1 MSALLPKAIFLMGP
15 TASGKT
21 DLAVRLVE
29 ALPLEIISVDSAL
42 VYRDMDIGTAK
53 PDAETLHRAPHHLI
67 NLLDPSERYSAGRF
81 RKEALQAMGEI
92 HARGK
97 VPLLVGGTMLYF
109 KALLGGLEELPA
121 TDEVVRERLA
131 RAYQQQGRDVLHARL
146 REVDPLSAE
155 RIRPSD
161 PQRILRALEVFESSG
176 TPLSAWQAGAGT
188 RIPWD
193 IQSWALV
200 PEDRAQLRE
209 RIALRFEQMLAAGL
223 LDEVRRLHAR
233 GDLDPSLP
241 SIRCVGYRQA
251 WDFLEGHLDE
261 TEWVEKA
268 ITATRQL
275 AKRQL
280 TWLRNWSDPALRRID
295 PFACSPEGISAS
307 RPEEIFNKVL
317 EDLGKFL
324 HTSASTGG

>member
-1 MSALLPKAIFLMGP
+1 MALPQAIFLLGP

-42 VYRDMDIGTAK
+42 VYRDMSIGTAK
-53 PDAETLHRAPHHLI
+53 PDAAILARAPHHLI
-67 NLLDPSERYSAGRF
+67 DLLDPAERYSAGRF
-81 RKEALQAMGEI
+81 RKDALAAMQDI

-97 VPLLVGGTMLYF
+97 IPFLVGGTMLYF
-109 KALLGGLEELPA
+109 KALLGGLEDLPD
-121 TDEVVRERLA
+121 TDDAVREQLVLEH
-131 RAYQQQGRDVLHARL
+131 QQHGTEAMYARL
-146 REVDPLSAE
+146 VEIDPVSAE
-155 RIRPSD
+155 HIRSSD
-161 PQRILRALEVFESSG
+161 PQRILRALEVYRSSG
-176 TPLSAWQAGAGT
+176 TPLSAWQAGAGE

-200 PEDRAQLRE
+200 PEDRALLRE
-209 RIALRFEQMLAAGL
+209 RIALRFEQMLAAGF
-223 LDEVRRLHAR
+223 LDEVGALHAR

-251 WDFLEGHLDE
+251 WDFLEGRLEADE
-261 TEWVEKA
+261 WAEKA

-295 PFACSPEGISAS
+295 PLARSPD
-307 RPEEIFNKVL
+307 EIFNKVL
-317 EDLGKFL
+317 EDLEKFL
-324 HTSASTGG
+324 HTAGSTGG

>member
-1 MSALLPKAIFLMGP
+1 MNPLLPKAIFLMGP

-81 RKEALQAMGEI
+81 RKDALQAMNDI

-109 KALLGGLEELPA
+109 KALLGGLEELPD
-121 TDEVVRERLA
+121 TDEAVRERLA
-131 RAYQQQGRDVLHARL
+131 RVHQQEGIEALYARL
-146 REVDPLSAE
+146 REVDPVSAE

-161 PQRILRALEVFESSG
+161 PQRILRALEVYESSG
-176 TPLSAWQAGAGT
+176 TPLSAWQAGAGE
-188 RIPWD
+188 RIPWE

-209 RIALRFEQMLAAGL
+209 RIAQRFEQMLAAGF
-223 LDEVRRLHAR
+223 LDEVRALHAR

-251 WDFLEGHLDE
+251 WDFLEGRLEAD
-261 TEWVEKA
+261 EWVEKA

-280 TWLRNWSDPALRRID
+280 TWLRNWSDPELRRID
-295 PFACSPEGISAS
+295 PLVLSSDDV
-307 RPEEIFNKVL
+307 FNKVL
-317 EDLGKFL
+317 EDTKNFL
-324 HTSASTGG
+324 HTAASTGG

>member
-29 ALPLEIISVDSAL
+29 ALPLEIVSVDSAL
-42 VYRDMDIGTAK
+42 VYRDMNIGTAK
-53 PDAETLHRAPHHLI
+53 PDAETLQRAPHHLI
-67 NLLDPSERYSAGRF
+67 DLLDPSERYSAGRF
-81 RKEALQAMGEI
+81 RKDALQAMTEI

-109 KALLGGLEELPA
+109 KALLGGLEELPD
-121 TDEVVRERLA
+121 TDEEIRQRLLD
-131 RAYQQQGRDVLHARL
+131 QQQQLGSEAMHARL
-146 REVDPLSAE
+146 REVDPVSAE

-161 PQRILRALEVFESSG
+161 PQRILRALEVYESSG
-176 TPLSAWQAGAGT
+176 TPLSAWQSGAGVQ
-188 RIPWD
+188 IPWE

-200 PEDRAQLRE
+200 PEDRALLRH
-209 RIALRFEQMLAAGL
+209 RIELRFEQMLAAGF
-223 LDEVRRLHAR
+223 LDEVRALHAR
-233 GDLDPSLP
+233 GDLDESLP

-251 WDFLEGHLDE
+251 WDFLEGRLDE
-261 TEWVEKA
+261 AEWVEKA

-295 PFACSPEGISAS
+295 PFADSSD
-307 RPEEIFNKVL
+307 IFNKVL
-317 EDLGKFL
+317 EDSKQFL
-324 HTSASTGG
+324 HTARSTGG

>member
-1 MSALLPKAIFLMGP
+1 MSSLLPKAIFLMGP

-29 ALPLEIISVDSAL
+29 ALPLEIVSVDSAL

-53 PDAETLHRAPHHLI
+53 PDKETLRRAPHHLI

-81 RKEALQAMGEI
+81 RKDALQAMNEI

-109 KALLGGLEELPA
+109 KALLGGLEELPD
-121 TDEVVRERLA
+121 TDEEIRQRLLD
-131 RAYQQQGRDVLHARL
+131 QQQQLGNEAMHARL
-146 REVDPLSAE
+146 REVDPVSAE

-161 PQRILRALEVFESSG
+161 PQRILRALEVYESSG
-176 TPLSAWQAGAGT
+176 TALSSWQAGAGE

-200 PEDRAQLRE
+200 PEDRALLRE
-209 RIALRFEQMLAAGL
+209 RIALRFEQMLAAGF
-223 LDEVRRLHAR
+223 LDEVRALHAR
-233 GDLDPSLP
+233 GYLDPSLP

-251 WDFLEGHLDE
+251 WDFLEGRLE
-261 TEWVEKA
+261 LGEWVEKA

-280 TWLRNWSDPALRRID
+280 TWLRNWDDPALRRMD
-295 PFACSPEGISAS
+295 PFADPD
-307 RPEEIFNKVL
+307 EIFNKVL
-317 EDLGKFL
+317 EDVEKFL
-324 HTSASTGG
+324 HTAASTGG